1 MDTTGPNA
9 TIAHGRSMRCER
21 HVVWLQLLKAWP
33 TPTCCWERPSLT
45 VSRLG
50 ERLQLGYPLPA
61 KREGDIDFSPA
72 FCGRLTSDGC
82 SRVLGACSRQNEKSR
97 FEQTSIVILW

>member
-9 TIAHGRSMRCER
+9 TFAHGRSMRCER

-50 ERLQLGYPLPA
+50 ERLRLGYPLPA

-72 FCGRLTSDGC
+72 FLRSAYIRRLQPRARS
-82 SRVLGACSRQNEKSR
+82 LQPAKSH